1 VKRISPQ
8 ICANIVLVLLLGMAV
23 TGVAQQKP
31 AAPEPKS
38 AVPFIE
44 NDYARALTDAQKRN
58 VQLFVDL
65 WAPW

>member
-1 VKRISPQ
+1 MKGTQPHFYSNMLLI
-8 ICANIVLVLLLGMAV
+8 LLLSMAV
-23 TGVAQQKP
+23 TGVAQQKA
-31 AAPEPKS
+31 AAPAPKS

-44 NDYARALTDAQKRN
+44 NDYAGALADAQKRN

>member
-1 VKRISPQ
+1 MKGTQPQ
-8 ICANIVLVLLLGMAV
+8 LYGNILLILLLGAAT
-23 TGVAQQKP
+23 TGFAQQKA
-31 AAPEPKS
+31 AAPAPKS

-44 NDYARALTDAQKRN
+44 NDYARALGEAQKRN

>member
-1 VKRISPQ
+1 MLL
-8 ICANIVLVLLLGMAV
+8 AALLVI
-23 TGVAQQKP
+23 TGSLAARQKP
-31 AAPEPKS
+31 

-44 NDYARALTDAQKRN
+44 NDYTAALAAAQKRN

>member
-1 VKRISPQ
+1 MLL
-8 ICANIVLVLLLGMAV
+8 AALLVI
-23 TGVAQQKP
+23 TGSLAARQKP
-31 AAPEPKS
+31 AVSAPKP

-44 NDYARALTDAQKRN
+44 NDYTAALAAAQKRN